1 MSFELALR
9 DPVYLRFAAIVGGL
23 LAFAGVVIWLLGLK
37 RDVSSVR
44 RTWIG
49 WLVMAPLV
57 MGAVLLG
64 REAVIVGVALLA
76 IFGFKEFA
84 RATGLYRDWWMTGA
98 VYVGIIALGVC
109 ALVHDPSELPE
120 YEYGWYGFF
129 MAMPVYVVALIL
141 LLPIVRDEAKG
152 QLQAVALAILS
163 YVYFGWMFGHLGFLA
178 NTSGAYGYLLF
189 VVFATE
195 VNDVAA
201 FTCGKLFG
209 KRRLRPNLSP
219 NKTVGGALGALAV
232 SLAMPFLLRFALPEF
247 TVPQLL
253 GVGLIVGIGGQAGD
267 LAISMIK
274 RDLGVKDMGALVP
287 GHGGI
292 LDRIDSVIFVAPV
305 FFHVT
310 RWLHG
315 AG

>member
-1 MSFELALR
+1 MSIAAALESEI
-9 DPVYLRFAAIVGGL
+9 YLRFLAIVAGL
-23 LAFAGVVIWLLGLK
+23 LVLGGVAIAARGRK
-37 RDVSSVR
+37 RDVASIR
-44 RTWIG
+44 RTYVG

-98 VYVGIIALGVC
+98 VYLGIVAVGVC
-109 ALVHDPSELPE
+109 AWMPDPNVVPI
-120 YEYGWYGFF
+120 YPHGWYGLFI
-129 MAMPVYVVALIL
+129 ALPVYAVAMIL
-141 LLPIVRDEAKG
+141 ALPILRDRAAG
-152 QLQAVALAILS
+152 QLQAVALAILGFI
-163 YVYFGWMFGHLGFLA
+163 YFGWMFGHLGFLA
-178 NTSGAYGYLLF
+178 NTREAYGYLLF

-195 VNDVAA
+195 VNDIAA

-209 KRRLRPNLSP
+209 RRKLRPAISP
-219 NKTVGGALGALAV
+219 NKTVEGALGALGL
-232 SLAMPFLLRFALPEF
+232 SLAMPFLMRFALPGF
-247 TVPQLL
+247 S
-253 GVGLIVGIGGQAGD
+253 VGELIAVGAIVGVGGQAGD
-267 LAISMIK
+267 LAISVIK

-305 FFHVT
+305 FFHIV
-310 RWLHG
+310 RWLHE
-315 AG
+315 